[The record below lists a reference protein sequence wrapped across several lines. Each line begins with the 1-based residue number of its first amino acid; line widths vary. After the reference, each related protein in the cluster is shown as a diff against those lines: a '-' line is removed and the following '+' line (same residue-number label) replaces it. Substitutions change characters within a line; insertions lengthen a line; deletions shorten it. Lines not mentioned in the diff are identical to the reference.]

1 MVDMSFS
8 AKPTVSVVI
17 PIYNAEKYIE
27 GCVKSIQNQTYMV
40 SEIFLINDGSTDSS
54 LEIINKLAIKDRR
67 IKIMSQDNSGPSK
80 ARNIGMLA
88 STSDIIALNDA
99 DDEWVSDKL
108 EKQINLLLEKEAEV
122 SFSNL
127 RIIDNNGEDIR
138 EHRNDI
144 SSGSK
149 EDIIKALIY
158 CNLTMMTSTAVFYR
172 SLISKNCLFNE
183 KARHYE
189 DVVFF
194 INITSKA
201 KTVLCTDI
209 LVIRRQ
215 HANSTSISL
224 NIENVLNS
232 MRVCSE
238 DLIRLGHKKYI
249 SYFRSY
255 VFFAVAHFS
264 IRSSEKIKS
273 MKYNFKSIIERPSKK
288 NIALMFIL
296 FLPFSELIFNKISKL
311 KGF

>member
-1 MVDMSFS
+1 MVDVNFLT
-8 AKPTVSVVI
+8 KPTVSVVI
-17 PIYNAEKYIE
+17 PVYNAEKYIE
-27 GCVKSIQNQTYMV
+27 GCVKSIQNQTYTV

-54 LEIINKLAIKDRR
+54 LEIINKLAIEDKR
-67 IKIMSQDNSGPSK
+67 IKIISQNNSGPSK
-80 ARNIGMLA
+80 ARNIGMLE

-99 DDEWVSDKL
+99 DDEWLDDKL
-108 EKQINLLLEKEAEV
+108 EKQINLLLEKKAEV

-127 RIIDNNGEDIR
+127 RIIDHNGEDIR

-144 SSGSK
+144 FSGSK

-158 CNLTMMTSTAVFYR
+158 CDLTMMTSTAVFYR
-172 SLISKNCLFNE
+172 SLISKNYLFNE

-209 LVIRRQ
+209 LVVRRQ

-232 MRVCSE
+232 MRACSE

-249 SYFRSY
+249 PYFRSY
-255 VFFAVAHFS
+255 VFFAVAHFF
-264 IRSSEKIKS
+264 IRSNEKIKS
-273 MKYNFKSIIERPSKK
+273 MKYNFKSIMERPSKK

-311 KGF
+311 KDF